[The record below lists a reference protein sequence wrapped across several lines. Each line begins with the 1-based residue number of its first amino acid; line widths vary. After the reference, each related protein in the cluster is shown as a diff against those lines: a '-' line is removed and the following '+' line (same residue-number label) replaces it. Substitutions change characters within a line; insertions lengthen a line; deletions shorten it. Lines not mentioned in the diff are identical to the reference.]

1 MLQENNSQTVDQL
14 SDSTTI
20 TLVNQQETHFN
31 PLKMGAEYAGGII
44 VDLDETGLHG
54 LACAPHDQGV
64 FEWGNVGLDF
74 PNFPEMIGDG
84 ALNTQRI
91 LEYCD
96 KRPIAASV
104 CADLV
109 LNGYSD
115 WYLPS
120 IGELFKVM
128 RYLNFSHSITENSD
142 VGRNYSSSLPLIVN
156 LYDFGK
162 YCSSSPALILSNEVP
177 EMGVWVCPVWMHKG
191 SNWDIYSTEYVT
203 TKPFRVR
210 AVRRF

>member
-54 LACAPHDQGV
+54 LVCAPHDQGV

-128 RYLNFSHSITENSD
+128 KYLTSVECKSYT
-142 VGRNYSSSLPLIVN
+142 VGYYEFWSSSTCLKQNSGFDGIAMGSWT
-156 LYDFGK
+156 Y
-162 YCSSSPALILSNEVP
+162 YLSIKE
-177 EMGVWVCPVWMHKG
+177 K
-191 SNWDIYSTEYVT
+191 DDTRIYSTYVSDNYT
-203 TKPFRVR
+203 EEDSWGDEFLVR